1 LPPTLAQSRV
11 QSHDKLYKTSRDIL
25 YPPAQGWGSLFVAF
39 HFLARRALGL
49 RHLGDLGMTGLGLAI
64 LAFAATIP

>member
-25 YPPAQGWGSLFVAF
+25 YPPAQGWGFLFVAF
-39 HFLARRALGL
+39 HFLAWRGL

>member
-1 LPPTLAQSRV
+1 VGQ
-11 QSHDKLYKTSRDIL
+11 
-25 YPPAQGWGSLFVAF
+25 LFVAF
-39 HFLARRALGL
+39 HFLARRALDL